1 MRRLVL
7 VLLTSL
13 IATPL
18 TTRAE
23 SGELGTLFFTP
34 AERNAMDRLRR
45 GENIAPGENFAT
57 GERADPVING
67 YIRRSDGVNTVWING
82 APFKADAQ
90 RLERI
95 ESLPVGTAARVEIRS
110 GVAGAA
116 VLAPRKVNSKPRR

>member
-1 MRRLVL
+1 MKRLVL

-13 IATPL
+13 IAAPL

-45 GENIAPGENFAT
+45 GENIAPSENIAS
-57 GERADPVING
+57 GASADPVING

-90 RLERI
+90 RLEQI
-95 ESLPVGTAARVEIRS
+95 DGLPIGTTARVEIRS

-116 VLAPRKVNSKPRR
+116 VLAPRKVKSKPRR